1 MKKEKLIKT
10 LIILLIPVV
19 VYFILFY
26 QKICESIKTKHVD
39 YLFQYLIMIVP
50 IVISLIL
57 FYIESNDRRKEIL
70 NQEKQLN
77 DQRKHQLKMQES
89 LEKMNSIL
97 SEQITQQNE
106 MGRLLETTAT
116 ELRRMRLPKAYDFI
130 YENYNNIKLLF
141 NNDNKIT
148 HIINVIARISSMDE
162 IEKKWSSVSSDEIP
176 LSIREEFELAKNY
189 FSEYHKL
196 LKVAYHFI
204 TYKHSEGNEKKE
216 NPFGLAFNQ
225 ECTVSELILYTQ
237 SQINSLSQVEKNKL
251 NKEINISITSYDS
264 EDKIIRVIEN
274 IERNIDSIY
283 DKISYK

>member
-57 FYIESNDRRKEIL
+57 FYIE
-70 NQEKQLN
+70 LN

-204 TYKHSEGNEKKE
+204 MYKHSEGNEKKE
-216 NPFGLAFNQ
+216 NSFGLAFNQ
-225 ECTVSELILYTQ
+225 EYTVSELILYTQ